1 MVKHIMLVMLFC
13 SIVFCATAV
22 AEHADAEKAALT
34 AAQSWLQL
42 VDEGKYAE
50 SWYEAAA
57 YFKNAVTKEKWEQ
70 TIQAVRRPLG
80 KKISRT
86 MKATRYTTTLHGA
99 PDGEYVVIQFDS
111 SFTNKKTAVET
122 ITPML
127 DKDGVWRVSGYYIK

>member
-1 MVKHIMLVMLFC
+1 MVKRIILGVLLC
-13 SIVFCATAV
+13 SIVFCATAL
-22 AEHADAEKAALT
+22 AEQAGAEKAALA

-50 SWYEAAA
+50 SWHQAAE
-57 YFKNAVTKEKWEQ
+57 YFKNAITKEQWKQ
-70 TIQAVRRPLG
+70 MIQAVREPLG
-80 KKISRT
+80 KTVSRT
-86 MKATRYTTTLHGA
+86 LKAKQYTTTLPGA

-127 DKDGVWRVSGYYIK
+127 DQDGVWRVSGYYIK